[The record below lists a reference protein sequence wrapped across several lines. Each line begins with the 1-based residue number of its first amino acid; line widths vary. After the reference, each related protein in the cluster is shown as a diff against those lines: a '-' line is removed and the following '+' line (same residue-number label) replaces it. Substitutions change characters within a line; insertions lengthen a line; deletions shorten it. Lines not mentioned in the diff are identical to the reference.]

1 MESIKIRLNHLEN
14 ALMRLNDSLLLLNKP
29 ESIQFHVQF
38 RDSVIQSFEF
48 SYDLFWKCLKDL
60 LFEKYGI
67 TVASPKKVF
76 REAFDQEI
84 IDEKTYLLFS
94 DMTDDRNDTA
104 HRYDEAMAEKISKK
118 AFTYHQAMLEAKKRI
133 EKL

>member
-1 MESIKIRLNHLEN
+1 MEPIKTRLNSLEN
-14 ALMRLNDSLLLLNKP
+14 ALMRLNDSLLLFNKP
-29 ESIQFHVQF
+29 EYFQFHVQF

-60 LFEKYGI
+60 LLEKYGI
-67 TVASPKKVF
+67 TVASPKKAL

-84 IDEKTYLLFS
+84 IDEKEYLLFS
-94 DMTDDRNDTA
+94 DMTDDRNDTV
-104 HRYDEAMAEKISKK
+104 HKYDVAMAEEIAKK
-118 AFTYHQAMLEAKKRI
+118 AFTYHQVMLGVKKRI